1 MRPFCCRLSSLR
13 SFSAVPN
20 SREGTALEEGVRS
33 SGAAM
38 MDASS
43 ASSAPSSSVPPSVV
57 SSRAARYLHNRCRTP
72 PLLQLQLRLRLRLA
86 TSELGSNLFTTAH
99 LHLLACVHAL

>member
-57 SSRAARYLHNRCRTP
+57 SSYLHNRCRTP
-72 PLLQLQLRLRLRLA
+72 PLLQLRLRLRLA